1 MNKDQKETEPRILN
15 AISGYY
21 DLYPDDPSNDF
32 LNTFTHSWNQLA
44 NRIQMARLNNNE
56 LLPVETM
63 NADRKKISHLEI
75 SKEFY
80 ERLIKNIEHIVRFL
94 DRLIKDNKV
103 NSVSTLQNS
112 KAQYEMCLGSHC
124 LGQYILNASEKLKGE
139 YDSNHSD
146 VAKEINQYITGIESI
161 IRELAITFAKYLGI
175 RKALNHLD
183 HYGELHRYGDVE
195 LDIDGMNIFSF
206 NHLTNCSLGELF
218 KLGHDVNTA
227 ISIRFLSLNKMQNIP
242 QYDAYRQVEQEME
255 LCGLQTD
262 NFPKE
267 SKNLADRARRL
278 QEKRY
283 NELRSFNG

>member
-1 MNKDQKETEPRILN
+1 MNKDQKETEQRIFN

-21 DLYPDDPSNDF
+21 DLYPDDPSNEF

-44 NRIQMARLNNNE
+44 NRIQMARLNNDE

-63 NADRKKISHLEI
+63 NADRKKISHLET

-103 NSVSTLQNS
+103 SFVSTLQNS
-112 KAQYEMCLGSHC
+112 KSQYEMCLGSHC

-146 VAKEINQYITGIESI
+146 VAKEINQYIAGIKSI
-161 IRELAITFAKYLGI
+161 IRELAVTFAKYLGI
-175 RKALNHLD
+175 QKALSHFD
-183 HYGELHRYGDVE
+183 HHGELHRYGDVV
-195 LDIDGMNIFSF
+195 LDVDGMNLFF
-206 NHLTNCSLGELF
+206 YGHLTNLSLGELF

-242 QYDAYRQVEQEME
+242 QYDAYCQVEQEME
-255 LCGLQTD
+255 LSGLHTD

-278 QEKRY
+278 HEKRFK
-283 NELRSFNG
+283 ELSSCNG